1 MPMNEWEAKQRG
13 VKVARLVEA
22 ARLLDLTVW
31 ELALDVD
38 DAITRLVA
46 TAGVNEPS
54 ATTWDWL
61 FTAMLRAES
70 KPKPDTAKILARWA
84 S

>member
-1 MPMNEWEAKQRG
+1 MMNEWEAKQRG

-22 ARLLDLTVW
+22 ARILDLTVW
-31 ELALDVD
+31 DIALDVD
-38 DAITRLVA
+38 DAIARLVA
-46 TAGVNEPS
+46 EAGVNEPS

-61 FTAMLRAES
+61 FTAMLRAER
-70 KPKPDTAKILARWA
+70 KPKPDVDKILRRWA